1 MSRTVLPTRL
11 VDSAGRVRTL
21 AGWPADTVSAGG
33 KGGTARPGD
42 TASAANAVSL
52 AGSGS
57 GSGVGAGPRAGAR

>member
-33 KGGTARPGD
+33 AGGRAGA
-42 TASAANAVSL
+42 ASAVSL
-52 AGSGS
+52 AGSG
-57 GSGVGAGPRAGAR
+57 VGAGRRAGAR